1 MVDVTQPTTANKV
14 VLVKEPTIVEKAA
27 IVAQCATAIMCA
39 PDSLHIYRET
49 NHKEETFRQWAVS
62 QAVPMAKDIFSRLK

>member
-1 MVDVTQPTTANKV
+1 MVAQPTTA
-14 VLVKEPTIVEKAA
+14 EKAT

-39 PDSLHIYRET
+39 PDSLKIYAET

-62 QAVPMAKDIFSRLK
+62 QALPMAKDIFSRLK

>member
-1 MVDVTQPTTANKV
+1 MVVQPTKA
-14 VLVKEPTIVEKAA
+14 EKAV

-39 PDSLHIYRET
+39 PDSLIIYRET
-49 NHKEETFRQWAVS
+49 NHKEETFREWAVT

>member
-1 MVDVTQPTTANKV
+1 MVD
-14 VLVKEPTIVEKAA
+14 VKEPTIVEKAA
-27 IVAQCATAIMCA
+27 IIAQCATAIMCA
-39 PDSLHIYRET
+39 PDSLKIYAET

>member
-1 MVDVTQPTTANKV
+1 MVDQHQPTTA
-14 VLVKEPTIVEKAA
+14 EKAA

-39 PDSLHIYRET
+39 PNSLQIYAET

-62 QAVPMAKDIFSRLK
+62 QAVPMAKDIFSRVK

>member
-1 MVDVTQPTTANKV
+1 MVAQPTTA
-14 VLVKEPTIVEKAA
+14 EKAV

-39 PDSLHIYRET
+39 PDSLKIYAET

-62 QAVPMAKDIFSRLK
+62 QALPMAKDIFSRLK

>member
-1 MVDVTQPTTANKV
+1 MVTPPTTA
-14 VLVKEPTIVEKAA
+14 EKAA
-27 IVAQCATAIMCA
+27 IIAQCATAIMCA
-39 PDSLHIYRET
+39 PDSLKIYAET

>member
-1 MVDVTQPTTANKV
+1 MVDQPTTA
-14 VLVKEPTIVEKAA
+14 EKAA

-39 PDSLHIYRET
+39 PNSLQIYAET
-49 NHKEETFRQWAVS
+49 NHKEENFRQWAVS

>member
-1 MVDVTQPTTANKV
+1 MVAQPTTA
-14 VLVKEPTIVEKAA
+14 EKAS

-39 PDSLHIYRET
+39 PDSLKIYAET

-62 QAVPMAKDIFSRLK
+62 QALPMAKDIFSRLK

>member
-1 MVDVTQPTTANKV
+1 MVKQLTTAETAIVKQPTTA
-14 VLVKEPTIVEKAA
+14 EKAA

-39 PDSLHIYRET
+39 PDSLNIYRET
-49 NHKEETFRQWAVS
+49 NHKDETFRQWAVT

>member
-1 MVDVTQPTTANKV
+1 MVAQPTTA
-14 VLVKEPTIVEKAA
+14 EKAT

-39 PDSLHIYRET
+39 PDSLKIYAET

-62 QAVPMAKDIFSRLK
+62 QVLPMAKDIFSRLK

>member
-1 MVDVTQPTTANKV
+1 MVIKQPTTA
-14 VLVKEPTIVEKAA
+14 EKAV
-27 IVAQCATAIMCA
+27 IIAQCATAIMCA
-39 PDSLHIYRET
+39 PDSLNIYRET